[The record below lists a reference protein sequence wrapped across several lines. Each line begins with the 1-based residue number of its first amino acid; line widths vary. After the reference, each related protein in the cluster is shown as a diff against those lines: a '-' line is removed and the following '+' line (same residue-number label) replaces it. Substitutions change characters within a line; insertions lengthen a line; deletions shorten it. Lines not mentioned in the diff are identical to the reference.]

1 MAPRSSNSN
10 TYRDGVKLDL
20 ERPKKNETHKVKVDI
35 SNINTKNVTHLGWD
49 IKGRCKAV
57 HEIINSNPTLC
68 LE

>member
-35 SNINTKNVTHLGWD
+35 SNINTKKRYPPWLGY
-49 IKGRCKAV
+49 
-57 HEIINSNPTLC
+57 
-68 LE
+68 